1 MNPIPEYRNLVNRRL
16 LLRGAAS
23 SIGVAALSSLMSQ
36 DSVAGT
42 NGLITGGTHFA
53 PRAKRVVYLF
63 QSGGPSHL
71 ELFDPKPKLNPSN
84 HMVMLIHHPKRTLSQ
99 HIDTY
104 VCISA

>member
-42 NGLITGGTHFA
+42 NGG
-53 PRAKRVVYLF
+53 
-63 QSGGPSHL
+63 
-71 ELFDPKPKLNPSN
+71 
-84 HMVMLIHHPKRTLSQ
+84 RTA
-99 HIDTY
+99 IY
-104 VCISA
+104 NG